1 MKKHLSQFLLRGLV
15 AAGFGPIVLAIVFG
29 ILGATGTVTALA
41 PGEVCLGI
49 LSITLMAFIA
59 GAVTGIYQVESLP
72 LPSAILIHGGVLY
85 LDYLIM
91 YLVNDWIEHN
101 AAAVGTFSIIFVL
114 GFAAIWACIYL
125 HSRKKTAQLN
135 KKLHIDHR

>member
-1 MKKHLSQFLLRGLV
+1 MKKYIVQFVLRGLV
-15 AAGFGPIVLAIVFG
+15 AAGGGPIVLAVIFG
-29 ILGATGTVTALA
+29 ILGATGTVTALT
-41 PGEVCLGI
+41 PSEVCLGI

-59 GAVTGIYQVESLP
+59 GAITGIYQVESLP

-91 YLVNDWIEHN
+91 YLVNNWIPHN
-101 AAAVGTFSIIFVL
+101 AKAIGTFSVIFVL
-114 GFAAIWACIYL
+114 GFAAVWACIYL

-135 KKLHIDHR
+135 NKLQSDRR

>member
-1 MKKHLSQFLLRGLV
+1 MKKYIVQFVLRGLV
-15 AAGFGPIVLAIVFG
+15 AAGGGPIVLAVIFG
-29 ILGATGTVTALA
+29 ILGATGTVTALT

-59 GAVTGIYQVESLP
+59 GAITCIYQVESLP

-91 YLVNDWIEHN
+91 YLVNNWIPHN
-101 AAAVGTFSIIFVL
+101 AKAIGTFSVIFVL
-114 GFAAIWACIYL
+114 GFAAVWACIYL

-135 KKLHIDHR
+135 NKLQSDRR

>member
-1 MKKHLSQFLLRGLV
+1 MKKHVSNFVFRGLV
-15 AAGFGPIVLAIVFG
+15 AAGFGPIVLAIIFG
-29 ILGATGTVTALA
+29 ILGAAGTVTALA
-41 PGEVCLGI
+41 PSEVCLGI

-59 GAVTGIYQVESLP
+59 GAITGIYQVESLP

-91 YLVNDWIEHN
+91 YLINDWIPHN
-101 AAAVGTFSIIFVL
+101 AAAIGTFSTVFVL
-114 GFAAIWACIYL
+114 GFAAVWACIYL

-135 KKLHIDHR
+135 QKLHADRR

>member
-1 MKKHLSQFLLRGLV
+1 MKKYLPQFLLRGLV
-15 AAGFGPIVLAIVFG
+15 AMGFGPVILAIIFG
-29 ILGATGTVTALA
+29 ILGAAGTVTSLT
-41 PGEVCLGI
+41 PGEMCLGI

-91 YLVNDWIEHN
+91 YLVNDWIEHSTT
-101 AAAVGTFSIIFVL
+101 AIGTFSVIFVL
-114 GFAAIWACIYL
+114 GFAAVWACIYL

-135 KKLHIDHR
+135 EKLHADRR